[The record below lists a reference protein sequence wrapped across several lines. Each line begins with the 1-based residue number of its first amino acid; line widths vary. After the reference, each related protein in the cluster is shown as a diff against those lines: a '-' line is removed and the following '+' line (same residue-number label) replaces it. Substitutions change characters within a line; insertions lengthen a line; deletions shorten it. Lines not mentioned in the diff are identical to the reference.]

1 VAVKAAGLRAS
12 ESGDNGFMEGGVTM
26 TDQGMDKK
34 DMNKK
39 SPMSQAELAR
49 LGGTELAYIREIAA
63 ETAADLL
70 GDTVEIPSA
79 QQLYCL
85 YLADGTPIAI
95 SGSREAAEANAVEH
109 DLMPMS
115 VH

>member
-1 VAVKAAGLRAS
+1 MITHGT
-12 ESGDNGFMEGGVTM
+12 E
-26 TDQGMDKK
+26 
-34 DMNKK
+34 KK
-39 SPMSQAELAR
+39 STMSQAELAR

-63 ETAADLL
+63 EAAAALL
-70 GDTVEIPSA
+70 GDTVEIPNA
-79 QQLYCL
+79 QQLFCL

-95 SGSREAAEANAVEH
+95 SGSREAAMANAFEH

>member
-1 VAVKAAGLRAS
+1 MTNHA
-12 ESGDNGFMEGGVTM
+12 ME
-26 TDQGMDKK
+26 
-34 DMNKK
+34 KK
-39 SPMSQAELAR
+39 SMSQAELAR

-63 ETAADLL
+63 DAAAELL
-70 GDTVEIPSA
+70 GDTIEISST
-79 QQLYCL
+79 QQLFCL

-95 SGSREAAEANAVEH
+95 SGSREAAEANAFEH

>member
-1 VAVKAAGLRAS
+1 MINHGIDKKAAI
-12 ESGDNGFMEGGVTM
+12 
-26 TDQGMDKK
+26 
-34 DMNKK
+34 
-39 SPMSQAELAR
+39 SQAELAR

-63 ETAADLL
+63 EAAAALL
-70 GDTVEIPSA
+70 GDTVEIPKA
-79 QQLYCL
+79 QRLFCL

-95 SGSREAAEANAVEH
+95 SGSREAAMANAFEH

>member
-1 VAVKAAGLRAS
+1 
-12 ESGDNGFMEGGVTM
+12 M
-26 TDQGMDKK
+26 TSQGMDKK
-34 DMNKK
+34 
-39 SPMSQAELAR
+39 STRTQAELAR
-49 LGGTELAYIREIAA
+49 LGGAELAYIREIAA
-63 ETAADLL
+63 DAAADLL

-79 QQLYCL
+79 QQLFCL

-95 SGSREAAEANAVEH
+95 SGSREAAVANAFEH